1 MNVSAAILAGGRAVR
16 FGGQDKGALIVGGR
30 TIRDRQL
37 DALRP
42 LTGDVLIVGGVPAQA
57 PGARHVPDVVSESGP
72 MGGLLTALLSAQH
85 DATIAL
91 ACDMPFVST
100 QLLACLVALAG
111 DVDVVVP
118 RTARGYHPLCAVYR
132 RSCID
137 PLRRRLKE
145 RHLKMIELFDDVRIR
160 VAAPEDLAVA
170 GDPDRLLA
178 NINTPADHAGLE
190 AVRSHE
196 T

>member
-1 MNVSAAILAGGRAVR
+1 MDVSAAILAGGRAVR
-16 FGGQDKGALIVGGR
+16 FGGQDKGALVVGGQ
-30 TIRDRQL
+30 TIRGRQL

-42 LTGDVLIVGGVPAQA
+42 LTDDILIVGGVRVDVE
-57 PGARHVPDVVSESGP
+57 GARHVPDVVPESGP
-72 MGGLLTALLSAQH
+72 MAGVLTALLSAQH
-85 DATIAL
+85 DAIVAL
-91 ACDMPFVST
+91 ACDMPFVT
-100 QLLACLVALAG
+100 TDLLRRVAALAA

-132 RSCID
+132 RTCLD

-145 RHLKMIELFDDVRIR
+145 RHLRMVELFDDVRIR
-160 VAAPEDLAVA
+160 VATPEDLAVA
-170 GDPDRLLA
+170 GDLDRLLA
-178 NINTPADHAGLE
+178 NVNTPADHARLE